1 MKGDAM
7 NLPAAKKKS
16 TTTQSIGTSPKPA
29 FIPYVTAFKALAKRL
44 KGTTAEEI
52 AAWVWLENLAAYPN
66 ANELDSPPRFFYGP
80 PRKEKDFDYVAPA
93 MGFWFLANDIE
104 NFDPKDRYI
113 TGKELIAR
121 WRVHPGIEPAAYIA
135 ARVYESRL
143 LDVHPIYGGTQVSH
157 QGDQNFPPVEI
168 GLFALSEVMRIEAED
183 FGGSVLSK
191 KSAVKNKTPPVFTAA
206 LNAFMTEIS
215 KRMVEQGTALD
226 KSEMPGTKEN
236 LREVAIK
243 FNPQAFTK
251 SPRTFDDYVAGS
263 CKFKQARPKSGAVN
277 PYIKLFPEYFK

>member
-1 MKGDAM
+1 M

-29 FIPYVTAFKALAKRL
+29 YIPYVTAFKALAKRL

-80 PRKEKDFDYVAPA
+80 PRKEKDFDYVASA

-104 NFDPKDRYI
+104 SFEPNDRYI
-113 TGKELIAR
+113 TGKELVAR
-121 WRVHPGIEPAAYIA
+121 WSVHPGIEPEAYIA

-143 LDVHPIYGGTQVSH
+143 LDVHPIYGGTQVSN
-157 QGDQNFPPVEI
+157 QGEQDFPPVEF
-168 GLFALSEVMRIEAED
+168 GLFALSEIERIEAED
-183 FGGSVLSK
+183 FGVSVPST
-191 KSAVKNKTPPVFTAA
+191 KSAAKNKTPHAFTTA
-206 LNAFMTEIS
+206 LNAFMDEIG
-215 KRMVEQGTALD
+215 KRMTANSMRLD

-251 SPRTFDDYVAGS
+251 SRRTFDDYVAGS
-263 CKFKQARPKSGAVN
+263 CKFKQARPKDGAVN